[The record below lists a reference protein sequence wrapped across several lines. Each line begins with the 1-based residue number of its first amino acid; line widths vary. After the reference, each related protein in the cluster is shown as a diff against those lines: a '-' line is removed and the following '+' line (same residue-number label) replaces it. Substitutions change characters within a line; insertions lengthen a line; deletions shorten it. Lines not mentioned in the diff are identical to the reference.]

1 MMLSLVFYWLGCVY
15 LSVCLYDWQL
25 FLCSWRSCIR
35 RGLTCVYRTLW
46 AAPCCTMLWKWE
58 ARRSSDTSLIMVKWS
73 RNTSV
78 NRWHRPNGFICAVFM
93 PVCLTINFKAAE
105 QILRL
110 QSFRSADLYLI
121 IRNTLWCVQTSDW
134 CCLLSLAVLCVICS
148 VCGGC
153 CVKQVTFLS
162 HASFLQLFIK
172 QHTITSGHML

>member
-35 RGLTCVYRTLW
+35 RGLTCVCRTLW

-78 NRWHRPNGFICAVFM
+78 TAFKNRWHRQNGFICAIFM
-93 PVCLTINFKAAE
+93 LVCLTINFKAAE
-105 QILRL
+105 QILSF
-110 QSFRSADLYLI
+110 QSFRSACLYDHKKHIL
-121 IRNTLWCVQTSDW
+121 TGVVCFQALFCV
-134 CCLLSLAVLCVICS
+134 LSVVC
-148 VCGGC
+148 VCGGVLC
-153 CVKQVTFLS
+153 EAGHLS
-162 HASFLQLFIK
+162 LPRKLFTAL
-172 QHTITSGHML
+172 H